1 MKIKSL
7 IAIIIL
13 SAISAACA
21 GIADEPPVPD
31 NTEGFGLRVSVP
43 LAQTGSR
50 APADDPLNEYRVE
63 NLHLYFFRLAGHDDA
78 TSEYLFDFRADETFS
93 YARDIR
99 CALPSDALDADGLFG
114 TDADQCL
121 VYAVANVDEDLLTAK
136 TVDGLKAT
144 AIGSGFDRTVI
155 QPRFVMDGNATITLD
170 RTSLPAPSS

>member
-93 YARDIR
+93 YA
-99 CALPSDALDADGLFG
+99 
-114 TDADQCL
+114 
-121 VYAVANVDEDLLTAK
+121 
-136 TVDGLKAT
+136 AT
-144 AIGSGFDRTVI
+144 FA
-155 QPRFVMDGNATITLD
+155 
-170 RTSLPAPSS
+170 APSPPTLSTPTVSSAPMPINALFMPWPTSTRTCLRQRPSTVLKPLQ